1 MELEKNISYYT
12 NGMCTMKYGA
22 QNIWNDLK
30 NYVISSVKSH
40 GNQVKDYT
48 GMLGLL
54 LLLALLVNES

>member
-1 MELEKNISYYT
+1 
-12 NGMCTMKYGA
+12 MCTMKYGA

-54 LLLALLVNES
+54 LLLLALLDNES